1 MASDIPGNPDPRG
14 VFAPDALAWL
24 ASGHVL
30 EAFHPVDS
38 GVGAGFVAA
47 ELLAPLA
54 AALPGYEVRADI
66 AMRGRFKGDEW
77 TASSGHLCSVFAAPL
92 FGIAPTGRV
101 AFVRFGCFQRW
112 LGGRIV
118 ETLVLIDLPSLMLQA
133 GGWPLAT
140 PLGPDMMAP
149 SPLARDGIWPTGD
162 GAAGLEIVERMIGGL
177 MKFDGSLKTMN
188 MRDTFA
194 EDFWWFGPGP
204 IGSFRG
210 FADYERGHAGP
221 FLTAFPDRVG
231 GNHRARFGNGDL
243 VASTG
248 WPSITATHRG
258 SGWLGLPATSRGITM
273 RVMDFWSVANGML
286 GENWVMIDIPDLLHQ
301 LGLDVFAPAKDRN

>member
-118 ETLVLIDLPSLMLQA
+118 ETLVLIDLP
-133 GGWPLAT
+133 
-140 PLGPDMMAP
+140 
-149 SPLARDGIWPTGD
+149 
-162 GAAGLEIVERMIGGL
+162 
-177 MKFDGSLKTMN
+177 
-188 MRDTFA
+188 
-194 EDFWWFGPGP
+194 
-204 IGSFRG
+204 
-210 FADYERGHAGP
+210 
-221 FLTAFPDRVG
+221 
-231 GNHRARFGNGDL
+231 
-243 VASTG
+243 
-248 WPSITATHRG
+248 
-258 SGWLGLPATSRGITM
+258 
-273 RVMDFWSVANGML
+273 
-286 GENWVMIDIPDLLHQ
+286 
-301 LGLDVFAPAKDRN
+301 